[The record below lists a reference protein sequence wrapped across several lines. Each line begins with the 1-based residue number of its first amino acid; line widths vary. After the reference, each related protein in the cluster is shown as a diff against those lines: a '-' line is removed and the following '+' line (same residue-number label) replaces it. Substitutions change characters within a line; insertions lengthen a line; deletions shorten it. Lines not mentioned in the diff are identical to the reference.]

1 MEAGSLAVFSF
12 SLRNPDRPGLG
23 RQEQEQDLTGEEGPV
38 RLGANCSRNCSAT
51 RAPVG
56 KAEIEMMS
64 AFREVIHTA
73 ESEMISSIEKE
84 GMEWSERI
92 MINIQRR

>member
-1 MEAGSLAVFSF
+1 
-12 SLRNPDRPGLG
+12 
-23 RQEQEQDLTGEEGPV
+23 
-38 RLGANCSRNCSAT
+38 
-51 RAPVG
+51 
-56 KAEIEMMS
+56 MMS